1 MVWFRC
7 SCGHIA
13 IIEPFAGEIV
23 SAYHLHRDARLD
35 RTAQVCRMEPLP
47 DLVPEPV
54 LAAAGPVAK

>member
-13 IIEPFAGEIV
+13 IIAPVAGEVV

-35 RTAQVCRMEPLP
+35 HTAQPCRMEPLP
-47 DLVPEPV
+47 DAIPEPV
-54 LAAAGPVAK
+54 LAAAGAAAP